1 MQSLA
6 QLREALADVDAA
18 VECCLA
24 VAVIAPGIEAETRQ
38 AAADVAVT
46 DYEAADAVVEA
57 LLSAI
62 IAAGGCPGLLD
73 TVEAACR
80 RAGDRVTRVFV
91 ERRAMAD
98 PRPGDKAVI
107 VAQHAYDRA
116 EARDARVRAEI
127 VTPYWQRLAE
137 RVEASDAAA

>member
-1 MQSLA
+1 MTTPRDALST
-6 QLREALADVDAA
+6 ALAEVDRH
-18 VECCLA
+18 VERLLA
-24 VAVIAPGIEAETRQ
+24 LASAGEMAPDERQ
-38 AAADVAVT
+38 AAADAAVSA
-46 DYEAADAVVEA
+46 YELADRKADA

-98 PRPGDKAVI
+98 PRPGDKAVA
-107 VAQHAYDRA
+107 VALHAYDRA
-116 EARDARVRAEI
+116 EVRDGRVRAEI

-137 RVEASDAAA
+137 RVGASDAA